1 MVPNTEH
8 TIHHSAQELYNEL
21 VSIRRDLH
29 KIPEPGYKET
39 KTSDYIAQ
47 ILKSWDIPFQRGIGG
62 TGISVSIETDPSL
75 KTVALRA
82 DIDALPVNEQ
92 SGLSFSSEH
101 EGYMHACGHDMH
113 TTCLLGSLR
122 ILNGRKGSL
131 PVNVKAI
138 FQPAEELIPG
148 GAGAVIKDGF
158 LENPDVDSI
167 FGLHVEPFLPTG
179 EISVKSGAMMA
190 STVFFTIDILGKGG
204 HSAKP
209 FTCIDPIPIAAQI
222 ISALQAIPGRMID
235 PLAPAVLSVTKMRAG
250 SAMNIIPESAV
261 ISGSVRSLDADTGKA
276 VPEMIERLVSGIV
289 SGYGAGYKSDY
300 ENGSEVLVN
309 DVQMT
314 DHVRS
319 IGRKFLGSEFVHEY
333 AGTFG
338 GEDFAQYLSR
348 VPGCFFRLGCDDGRT
363 QPVSLHNPTF
373 NPDEKALLYGTVM
386 FAGIAA
392 EYTNHT

>member
-1 MVPNTEH
+1 MALNTEH
-8 TIHHSAQELYNEL
+8 VVNQRAQELYNEL
-21 VSIRRDLH
+21 VSIRRELH

-47 ILKSWDIPFQRGIGG
+47 ILKSWDIPFRRGIGG
-62 TGISVSIETDPSL
+62 TGISVSIEKDPSL
-75 KTVALRA
+75 KTIALRA

-92 SGLSFSSEH
+92 SGLSYSSEH

-122 ILNGRKGSL
+122 ILNEMKDSL

-148 GAGAVIKDGF
+148 GAGAVIKDRF

-167 FGLHVEPFLPTG
+167 FGLHMEPFLPTG

-190 STVFFTIDILGKGG
+190 STAFFTLHILGKGG

-209 FTCIDPIPIAAQI
+209 FSCIDPIPIAAQI
-222 ISALQAIPGRMID
+222 ITALQTIPSRMID
-235 PLAPAVLSVTKMRAG
+235 PLAPAVLSVTKISAG

-261 ISGSVRSLDADTGKA
+261 ISGSVRALDADTGKA
-276 VPEMIERLVSGIV
+276 VPKMIEQLVSGIV
-289 SGYGAGYKSDY
+289 TGYGADYTFDY
-300 ENGSEVLVN
+300 EKGSEVLVN
-309 DVQMT
+309 DGQMT
-314 DHVRS
+314 EHVRS
-319 IGRKFLGSEFVHEY
+319 IGRKLLGSECVHEY
-333 AGTFG
+333 EGTFG

-373 NPDEKALLYGTVM
+373 NPDEKALLYGTAM

-392 EYTNHT
+392 DYNSLT